1 MPRNEKYFIGPQLL
15 GDIRQTVNRVS
26 AMPQGS
32 RIGKIPTRLQD
43 LPRGGGGGGPGLLV
57 LGRVTAAWNKNTL
70 ASVVQYDSGS
80 PLSEEFA
87 TPPVIHEDVVNKL
100 ANVESGAWVL
110 IGGIKSQNTNLYL
123 VSAECEVPE

>member
-1 MPRNEKYFIGPQLL
+1 VS
-15 GDIRQTVNRVS
+15 TARVDFTR
-26 AMPQGS
+26 AAAE
-32 RIGKIPTRLQD
+32 RIASVVRVVERGQRDGAPLSFRRIETS
-43 LPRGGGGGGPGLLV
+43 GGGGGGTGTLV
-57 LGRVTAAWNKNTL
+57 LGRVTAAWSKNTL

-100 ANVESGAWVL
+100 ADVEAGAWVL
-110 IGGIKSQNTNLYL
+110 IGGIKSVNNNLYL